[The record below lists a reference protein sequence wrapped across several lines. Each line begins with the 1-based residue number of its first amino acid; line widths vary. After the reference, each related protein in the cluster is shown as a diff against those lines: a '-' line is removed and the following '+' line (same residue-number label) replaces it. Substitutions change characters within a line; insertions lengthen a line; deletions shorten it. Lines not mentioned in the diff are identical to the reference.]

1 MGGFCAALRFEPNL
15 AADDD
20 FEKTNPIGDS
30 RVLVQDATGQVE
42 NTNPMGGS
50 PTKMAQWRE
59 PATCNIKVFNLFG
72 PLGHPCG

>member
-1 MGGFCAALRFEPNL
+1 
-15 AADDD
+15 
-20 FEKTNPIGDS
+20 
-30 RVLVQDATGQVE
+30 
-42 NTNPMGGS
+42 MGGS